1 MIYVTY
7 HKYNFN
13 TYVKIHRYVTIKY
26 FLSATNLVT
35 VAINGTYQFI
45 NG

>member
-13 TYVKIHRYVTIKY
+13 KYIKMPCVTIKY
-26 FLSATNLVT
+26 FCDATNLVT
-35 VAINGTYQFI
+35 IAIYATYQSING
-45 NG
+45 